1 MDAKILDH
9 YRECSLFTNPGA
21 YRQTLAAGLPD
32 DVREIGRLIRTNTIH
47 RMILAM
53 GNTGSNADMR
63 YGDMTEVPWWRQPE
77 DDNLVTAAAML
88 AELYRRDPRGLV
100 ADRRVRDRIV
110 ITCRY
115 VAILMA
121 SVLKSKGVPA
131 RVRSGNA
138 AYFEM
143 GPLGKV
149 SVDHWINQYW
159 TEAAGRWVTI
169 DTDGSLEI
177 RDFDPFDMPES
188 AFDFPARAWLDIRA
202 GKDDATRFYNGK
214 PERGAIVVLWSLFYD
229 FHSLMNNEIIY
240 MHNPVYGD
248 PRKFGNLTAQEMG
261 KIDGLARLMLD
272 PDANFDALK
281 EIFETQRDFRL
292 LTGALLR

>member
-1 MDAKILDH
+1 MDVKILDH

-47 RMILAM
+47 RMVLAM
-53 GNTGSNADMR
+53 GNTGSNADMK

-77 DDNLVTAAAML
+77 DANLVTAAAML

-138 AYFEM
+138 PYFEM
-143 GPLGKV
+143 GPRGKI

-159 TEAAGRWVTI
+159 DEAAGRWVTI
-169 DTDGSLEI
+169 DADGIFEI
-177 RDFDPFDMPES
+177 KDFDPFDMPER
-188 AFDFPARAWLDIRA
+188 AFDFPARAWLAIRA
-202 GKDDATRFYNGK
+202 GKDDATRFYNAK

-229 FHSLMNNEIIY
+229 FHSLMNNEINY

-248 PRKFGNLTAQEMG
+248 PQKFANLTAQEMG
-261 KIDGLARLMLD
+261 KIDRLARLMLD

-292 LTGALLR
+292 LAGALL

>member
-1 MDAKILDH
+1 MDVKILDH
-9 YRECSLFTNPGA
+9 YRECSLFTSPGA
-21 YRQTLAAGLPD
+21 YKQTLAAGLPD

-47 RMILAM
+47 RMVLAM
-53 GNTGSNADMR
+53 GNTGSNADMK
-63 YGDMTEVPWWRQPE
+63 YGDMTEVQWWRQPE
-77 DDNLVTAAAML
+77 DDNLVTASAML

-110 ITCRY
+110 ITCRF
-115 VAILMA
+115 VAILTA
-121 SVLKSKGVPA
+121 CVLKSKGVPA

-138 AYFEM
+138 LYFERES
-143 GPLGKV
+143 LGKV

-159 TEAAGRWVTI
+159 NEAAGRWVTI
-169 DTDGSLEI
+169 DADGIFEI
-177 RDFDPFDMPES
+177 KDFDPFDMPES
-188 AFDFPARAWLDIRA
+188 SFDFPARAWLDIRA
-202 GKDDATRFYNGK
+202 GKDDAARFYNGK

-240 MHNPVYGD
+240 MHNPIYGD
-248 PRKFGNLTAQEMG
+248 PQKFPSLTAQEMG

-272 PDANFDALK
+272 ADANFDALK